1 MLAEAFSSNLCIVQG
16 VLKVGINLI
25 CVLLVARKINKILI
39 YAENPTYNGSQRPV
53 ERIMNV

>member
-1 MLAEAFSSNLCIVQG
+1 MFQG

-25 CVLLVARKINKILI
+25 CVLLVGWKINKILI
-39 YAENPTYNGSQRPV
+39 HAENPTYNGSQRPV